1 MDLPF
6 TNLNWIEVIVGA
18 VVAVVIGFI
27 WYMPMVFGRRWA
39 SAIGRELP
47 GPGAVSPQ
55 IYLVSVGQAL
65 VVAYVL
71 ALLAA
76 ALGATGLTDHL
87 LLALVVWVGFV
98 AAGGLSAVLYEGR
111 SFEYYLI
118 TNGYALASLLAIAVV
133 LALM

>member
-1 MDLPF
+1 
-6 TNLNWIEVIVGA
+6 
-18 VVAVVIGFI
+18 
-27 WYMPMVFGRRWA
+27 
-39 SAIGRELP
+39 
-47 GPGAVSPQ
+47 
-55 IYLVSVGQAL
+55 VSVGQAL